1 MPNEKM
7 ENLLNLALDAT
18 GEEREKSI
26 ELDVG
31 YDSTE
36 NTWEVIVK
44 FGGTAEELTAILK
57 ENFGEQSA
65 RIRIANLQNE
75 YAVLTLPEGIV
86 SAVASLNEI
95 EYMEKPKL
103 LFFAVNNGKRASCIT
118 RLQTAGKPDRS
129 RNRLSGAGILTA
141 VIDSGIDYS
150 HPDFRNADGTTRI
163 RAIWDQTIPSG
174 SVAAPGTQG
183 EESGPGQENG
193 YLYAPAGYYL
203 GTEFSQEIIN
213 RALKQPTEL
222 KRYAVCPSR
231 DSSGHGTH
239 VAGIAAG
246 NGRASEGRYRGVA
259 FASDLLIVKLG
270 TQRTWGFPRRRN

>member
-31 YDSTE
+31 YDSAE

-44 FGGTAEELTAILK
+44 FGGTAEELAAILK

-75 YAVLTLPEGIV
+75 YAILTLPEGIV

-118 RLQTAGKPDRS
+118 PLQAGLPAGAGQPQGNTNQSGMPDR
-129 RNRLSGAGILTA
+129 RRDRLSGAGILTA

-174 SVAAPGTQG
+174 SVAAPETQG
-183 EESGPGQENG
+183 EESVPGQENR

-203 GTEFSQEIIN
+203 GTEFSQEVIN
-213 RALKQPTEL
+213 RALKQPTEQQ
-222 KRYAVCPSR
+222 RYAVCPSR

-239 VAGIAAG
+239 V
-246 NGRASEGRYRGVA
+246 NSWKNKSKENR
-259 FASDLLIVKLG
+259 
-270 TQRTWGFPRRRN
+270 

>member
-44 FGGTAEELTAILK
+44 FGGTVEELAAILK
-57 ENFGEQSA
+57 ENFGEQSS

-75 YAVLTLPEGIV
+75 YAILTLPEGIV

-118 RLQTAGKPDRS
+118 PLQTGLPVGAGQPQESGGMGQPQGIANQPGIPDRS
-129 RNRLSGAGILTA
+129 RNRLSGVGILTA
-141 VIDSGIDYS
+141 VIDSGE
-150 HPDFRNADGTTRI
+150 R
-163 RAIWDQTIPSG
+163 
-174 SVAAPGTQG
+174 V
-183 EESGPGQENG
+183 
-193 YLYAPAGYYL
+193 
-203 GTEFSQEIIN
+203 IIM
-213 RALKQPTEL
+213 
-222 KRYAVCPSR
+222 
-231 DSSGHGTH
+231 SS
-239 VAGIAAG
+239 
-246 NGRASEGRYRGVA
+246 
-259 FASDLLIVKLG
+259 
-270 TQRTWGFPRRRN
+270 